1 MGSGQRSYS
10 NVSGASKDYL
20 NLFPKQGS
28 LEGAPVITL
37 HPRSGGPVAQ
47 ASAVATPTVRR
58 TDLVLAKIENHTL
71 NSSLL
76 AADDPG
82 LAETLALISEG
93 SKFEKLFLDDYEA
106 PTTRAL
112 SRGMLQYGHDLEASG
127 VIESTREIGHPALN
141 AFLTEK
147 KSGEGRFILDCRA
160 VNRAQKR
167 PPKMRLPKIQ
177 DIIKGVLQWTFAAQC
192 DGKSYFYQFE
202 LAPSV
207 RNFFPMRLAELRGK
221 IAEFRMIKMPMGW
234 CYAPYIAQETSNF
247 ITREIGY
254 AWVDNF
260 IVGGHVAARIQV
272 RQNEA
277 P

>member
-93 SKFEKLFLDDYEA
+93 SKFEKLFLDDYVGILIMRNSA
-106 PTTRAL
+106 ILPRSSA
-112 SRGMLQYGHDLEASG
+112 SRIGKKLRTLG
-127 VIESTREIGHPALN
+127 REL
-141 AFLTEK
+141 
-147 KSGEGRFILDCRA
+147 
-160 VNRAQKR
+160 
-167 PPKMRLPKIQ
+167 
-177 DIIKGVLQWTFAAQC
+177 
-192 DGKSYFYQFE
+192 
-202 LAPSV
+202 
-207 RNFFPMRLAELRGK
+207 
-221 IAEFRMIKMPMGW
+221 
-234 CYAPYIAQETSNF
+234 
-247 ITREIGY
+247 
-254 AWVDNF
+254 
-260 IVGGHVAARIQV
+260 
-272 RQNEA
+272 
-277 P
+277 